1 MSLGRASVEERWVV
15 VCRRTAAV
23 SPSCRVRAAWL
34 ISGFKYAYCYGKT
47 PWVRAI
53 PFCVSF

>member
-23 SPSCRVRAAWL
+23 SPSCCVRAAWL
-34 ISGFKYAYCYGKT
+34 IRDIQEI
-47 PWVRAI
+47 V
-53 PFCVSF
+53 